1 MNLRCL
7 KLFRA
12 FSISF
17 NSSNFGKFFFWT
29 ASKSRKRKGKLLS
42 CVPALE
48 KIVALSRLSRALTA
62 KKCTKSRLIRQI
74 LANVFWS
81 WILKD
86 CVKVQEKKRK
96 VVVLCSW
103 PRKIVALSRLSRALT
118 AKKCTKKRDA
128 KILLWS
134 GGWRGV
140 ERGAGRER
148 EARPVLNLTS
158 SNSRFLEE
166 ITDHF
171 KHKQTQRQKLYSSY
185 LLISVLC
192 DEWNAIEK

>member
-1 MNLRCL
+1 M
-7 KLFRA
+7 
-12 FSISF
+12 
-17 NSSNFGKFFFWT
+17 
-29 ASKSRKRKGKLLS
+29 
-42 CVPALE
+42 
-48 KIVALSRLSRALTA
+48 
-62 KKCTKSRLIRQI
+62 
-74 LANVFWS
+74 
-81 WILKD
+81 
-86 CVKVQEKKRK
+86 
-96 VVVLCSW
+96 
-103 PRKIVALSRLSRALT
+103 ALSRLSRALT

-128 KILLWS
+128 KFLLCQSKPFDFFPLLLRKLPIVSWP
-134 GGWRGV
+134 GV

-192 DEWNAIEK
+192 DE